1 MLFYIK
7 NNTHYHNLKRK
18 LKSVVLE
25 LLATQRASVYSEAS
39 HLLLDLVRC
48 PYLDRA
54 FKSRMIGRSFET
66 EFGRK
71 PSSTELRLQYKH
83 ISLHD
88 WFVDWSEMGIKIER
102 LLQKKELKTAYE

>member
-1 MLFYIK
+1 MLKI
-7 NNTHYHNLKRK
+7 K
-18 LKSVVLE
+18 LKSIILSI
-25 LLATQRASVYSEAS
+25 LATQRASVYSEAS

-54 FKSRMIGRSFET
+54 FKSKMITCSFQT
-66 EFGRK
+66 EFGKR
-71 PSSTELRLQYKH
+71 PTSSELKKQYKC

-88 WFVDWSEMGIKIER
+88 WFVDWSEAGIKIER